1 MNKLVSRN
9 PVQRFK
15 EGRKIIKAQ
24 YSWGKGFGI
33 ENSGKIFGSLNTLGY
48 ENPNKNNNFSIGTSA
63 RFLGYNPPETQGNML
78 YNIPSSQEKPKSST
92 NEVVDKSVSNEEPIN
107 NKIEK
112 KGKKIQKKSINPN
125 RFISIYDDKNRTWA
139 THAADNKL
147 TNRNQVKAFQR
158 EKLGM
163 KESDIDGIWG
173 KNTEAAYQKY
183 LLDQSNKKVLDSL
196 SSTNFSNPII
206 ENPSNINIQVPKQ
219 TYNRTQIR
227 EFLRNKGVNPYQFN
241 GAQRKALR
249 MILNGQGTDD
259 DKALVQSME
268 IFKQGGNMLPS
279 RNIVERFKQRN
290 FRIVDQ

>member
-1 MNKLVSRN
+1 
-9 PVQRFK
+9 
-15 EGRKIIKAQ
+15 
-24 YSWGKGFGI
+24 
-33 ENSGKIFGSLNTLGY
+33 
-48 ENPNKNNNFSIGTSA
+48 
-63 RFLGYNPPETQGNML
+63 
-78 YNIPSSQEKPKSST
+78 
-92 NEVVDKSVSNEEPIN
+92 
-107 NKIEK
+107 
-112 KGKKIQKKSINPN
+112 
-125 RFISIYDDKNRTWA
+125 
-139 THAADNKL
+139 
-147 TNRNQVKAFQR
+147 
-158 EKLGM
+158 M

-196 SSTNFSNPII
+196 SSITPLTNFSNPII

-259 DKALVQSME
+259 DKALVQSMG

-279 RNIVERFKQRN
+279 RNIIERFKQRN